1 MTLMTSS
8 KKNIV
13 ILGGGFGGANALLQL
28 QKSLLADTDVSVT
41 LINNWNFF
49 LYTPMLPE
57 VATGGI
63 ETRHVTQ
70 PLRGLCYKK
79 RFNLVVAP
87 ITSIDIDEKKVVTTR
102 KTFDYDYLL
111 ISLGSVN
118 NFFGLPGVEDR
129 AFTLKNLEDS
139 IRIRNHIAE
148 LFERANLE
156 DDSSKRRRMLSFVVA
171 GSGPAGVELVTEM
184 HDLIYHDLLSKF
196 PTIKTDDVRLYL
208 LEASPK
214 ILPGMDEDLVA
225 IAQQRINSMSIDLRL
240 KTPIVSANTTSV
252 TLQNGEVIHC
262 DTLIWTA
269 GMKVMPIIEAL
280 NVPKHTDGRLK
291 VNEFLEVQDCPGVF
305 AIGDNAYFISL
316 KSGCALPP
324 AAQFAIR
331 QGKVAARNIVHD
343 IKGEQKE
350 AFVFEPL
357 GFLVSMGRRFSVADI
372 LGFRLHGFIA
382 WLLWRIIYLSKL
394 VGFERKIQVAMDW
407 LLMEIF
413 GRETVQEVRL
423 FIDEGKC
430 NGCSLCVKVCPTA
443 TFQMKNGKSVVVN
456 PRDCIECRTCIEEC
470 PVSCIEIK

>member
-1 MTLMTSS
+1 MSTG

-13 ILGGGFGGANALLQL
+13 ILGGGFGGTNALLQL
-28 QKSLLADTDVSVT
+28 QKSLPVDTDVGIT

-79 RFNLVVAP
+79 SFNLVVAP
-87 ITSIDIDEKKVVTTR
+87 IVSIDVGKKKVITTR

-118 NFFGLPGVEDR
+118 NFFGLPGVEER

-139 IRIRNHIAE
+139 IRIRNHIVE

-156 DDSSKRRRMLSFVVA
+156 DDGSKRKRMLSFVVA
-171 GSGPAGVELVTEM
+171 GAGPAGVELVTEM
-184 HDLIYHDLLSKF
+184 HDLIYYDLLSKF
-196 PTIKTDDVRLYL
+196 STIKADDVKLYL
-208 LEASPK
+208 LEAGTK
-214 ILPGMDEDLVA
+214 ILPGMDEDLIA
-225 IAQQRINSMSIDLRL
+225 IALERINSMRIDLRL
-240 KTPIVSANTTSV
+240 ETPLISADTTSV
-252 TLQNGEVIHC
+252 TLQNGEVFHC

-291 VNEFLEVQDCPGVF
+291 VNEFLEVQGYSGVF
-305 AIGDNAYFISL
+305 AIGDNAYFVSQ
-316 KSGCALPP
+316 KSGRALPP
-324 AAQFAIR
+324 AAQFAMR
-331 QGKVAARNIVHD
+331 QGKVAARNILHD

-350 AFVFEPL
+350 AFAFEPL
-357 GFLVSMGRRFSVADI
+357 GFLVSMGKRFSIANI
-372 LGFRLHGFIA
+372 LGIRLHGFIA

-470 PVSCIEIK
+470 PVNCIEIK